1 MFLIRINTA
10 AQSEATFTLQYEELL
25 FRDLSKFQQTL
36 NLNPGSVVDDF
47 QVTVRAVDDQGIVY
61 TGASDYVSVGRVS
74 GEEVVFTYSPSPEE
88 QDDTENGLARDMV
101 VEFDVNHPS
110 DGAGLI
116 VVNDCYFAQFFSPSG
131 IEAVPVD
138 LVFVIDVSGS
148 MSGQKIDQTRE
159 ALETII
165 NDLRPQDR
173 FSMVTFA
180 SAVGYWINSLV
191 SVSEYRQQAI
201 QFARG
206 LIAGGSTNF
215 NEGLLAGADIL
226 KADGNPDYVQLL
238 VILTDGQPSFGE
250 VNTENIVQNAKIAL
264 AGTHISLNC
273 LGFGFDLNF
282 DLLERLALSNNG
294 IVRRVYLGEDA
305 ATQLE
310 GFFAEISSPIL
321 REIVVTYEEGS
332 VSTITDT
339 NFPLLFNGSELI
351 VAGRF
356 TCDNPQTI
364 TVRVTGTGVNG
375 EIMFESQVE
384 TGSSS
389 SISGFEPHPER
400 LAAYLFIQQLLER
413 RIIAASQAEIDTI
426 EQEALEL
433 ALEYNFVT
441 ELTSLIVIE
450 ENGEMGNFSRG
461 EGGGGEDGLEE
472 DGNFLGAPTAAGTAP
487 PAAGTAPP
495 AASTAPPAAGT
506 APPGAGNDII
516 IVALGSSTDV
526 IGSVMMTLGG
536 TVVACIFALYA

>member
-25 FRDLSKFQQTL
+25 FRELSKFQQIL

-74 GEEVVFTYSPSPEE
+74 GEEVVFSYSPSPEE
-88 QDDTENGLARDMV
+88 QNDTENGLARDMV

-173 FSMVTFA
+173 FSMVTFE
-180 SAVGYWINSLV
+180 SAVGYWMNSLV

-206 LIAGGSTNF
+206 LIADGGTNF

-238 VILTDGQPSFGE
+238 VILTDGQPTVGE
-250 VNTENIVQNAKIAL
+250 VNTENIIQNAKIAL
-264 AGTHISLNC
+264 AGTFISLNC

-294 IVRRVYLGEDA
+294 IVRRIYLGEDA
-305 ATQLE
+305 ASQLE

-339 NFPLLFNGSELI
+339 NFPLLFNGSELV

-364 TVRVTGTGVNG
+364 TVQVTGTGVNG

-400 LAAYLFIQQLLER
+400 LAVYLFIQQLLER

-472 DGNFLGAPTAAGTAP
+472 LDIAGAPFPTTPGT
-487 PAAGTAPP
+487 G
-495 AASTAPPAAGT
+495 G
-506 APPGAGNDII
+506 GGNVVDLDT
-516 IVALGSSTDV
+516 VAESSSTDV
-526 IGSVMMTLGG
+526 VIGSIMMILSG